1 MKISTIYQKFLGVI
15 ALLLFT
21 TQVAWAAWPAYSGTI
36 SGSGDNYY
44 VLDDATERSISAT
57 GSGGNYTYQ
66 LGGPSANL
74 SFKAKR
80 DATGVG
86 SLTVGQ
92 NSGDQLFDKNPG
104 KVTKK
109 IFGIESQV
117 DYDSYGTYAVN
128 ANSTQLVFSASLGSY
143 KKYFKDVKVTMAK
156 ILKDPSKTSIAFTA
170 GKVDDANSSD
180 SFTIDWCNLP
190 AMTVTKSGTGNEYVS
205 VSIDNNSSKGKF
217 GTATFTVTYDR
228 SQASTL
234 DVTLTIKDGNGG
246 NSKTVKV
253 TGSTAKYNQT
263 LSWVNESSILPNM
276 FIGGHQ
282 AIMAVGSPSGLNATS
297 FSSNNTNALTVSD
310 AGVLTAIAAGE
321 ATITAYQ
328 AGNYKYNPASTT
340 YDFVVKPKATPTINP
355 VGFSEGTTEL
365 KVDDVRTINL
375 ADVSAGLDGDFTVT
389 ASTADVMGI
398 TREGNT
404 ITLTA
409 LHAGATTLTVKQTE
423 NSTIYGAEKSYTF
436 NVTRYTP
443 EFTLSATNLA
453 LDDTATLTLNHVD
466 GVSIEFSN
474 DNVGYDAGVI
484 TAKKAGT
491 TTLTVTQPETNSIE
505 AREAVYTITV
515 VKKTPTLTVKMNGA
529 ARTALTVYQGE
540 TVALIFD
547 QVSDGVVTVEPVNG
561 GQYATYSDGVLHASS
576 ELGTATFRANLSETD
591 TYAATS
597 VQFTLTVQKD
607 NRHLPI
613 TMSSDLW
620 NNSNFKVASEGK
632 NSWDGSKGIVLGH
645 TTDDGTNWD
654 DRYVI
659 LHFEGIPDKLTFDI
673 ATDAC
678 SLCQALGGATKVE
691 WYVQESTNTTF
702 NAAKIWTSTADATSF
717 SSHTVQLAPTTRYIK
732 LCYSGN
738 FGGDFRNVR
747 ISELKYVQ
755 DPEPASVDFGSK
767 VINSGEVSK
776 EVNINWCNIAPLTV
790 TSSNPRFTVSPSLF
804 GNYEQLGSQTITI
817 SYTHTNEV
825 GANEGDITISNGTA
839 AYNKTIHVT
848 ATTTKRPQSITWN
861 AELSATNFAMNVGE
875 QYPDIVIPV
884 VATATSNERV
894 TFTSSDPDI
903 IEVVADTA
911 LLAKAI
917 GDVTITAHQAGN
929 AEYDAVDAAQA
940 FVVTNKRK
948 QSIVWDQN
956 LYGLLTTSGSVE
968 LTATATSGGEII
980 YTSANTSIV
989 SVSGN
994 VLTVVGEGETYITA
1008 TQAGFEDAEG
1018 EWLGVTAT
1026 NYVIVR
1032 DPASQCNEMALSVGV
1047 LTLNSSNSF
1056 TKEYTLSGTPT
1067 SLSFTAKHGEKSK
1080 GAWFQDPTYAPL
1092 LVEQYAKKDGVWG
1105 WYQVYNNVVGTDNTA
1120 SGTVGLD
1127 ETATKIRFR
1136 ALETGTDHT
1145 INNIRIAR
1153 KKYMRTNVS
1162 SVDETVECNAIWQ
1175 QEITISHSNIDFMSV
1190 SSKRGL
1196 VTLSTATLGEGCGD
1210 YGDDSFV
1217 ASYTPTVKE
1226 TEYKDT
1232 IIVTDNKAEATT
1244 LEIPVRLYAQGFNQ
1258 TINGFELPAAAV
1270 ATDEIA
1276 VNATASSTLPVTY
1289 TSSDESIAYV
1299 QDGQLVILSD
1309 GTVTITASQEGN
1321 DKYNAATP
1329 VAQTIV
1335 ISKTPVSITTVPT
1348 AAAITYGQSLSASE
1362 LTNGEASVEGTF
1374 AWAAPETTPES
1385 GSSTYTVNFT
1395 PTQSGIYAS
1404 ANTLVTLT
1412 INKATPVISTWPT
1425 ASDITIAQALSDATL
1440 TGGSVD
1446 VEGNFAWKNPT
1457 ENRLKPGE
1465 YQRTVVFT
1473 PTNNNYNSVEELVN
1487 VTVVNVLAKITENPT
1502 AVAANPIYG
1511 ITLADVELQGGAA
1524 NVAGAFS
1531 WADEATVPT
1540 AGTHDYAVVFTPE
1553 DLELYSAVNLEV
1565 SLTIGQAPTTVTT
1578 APTATAISFGEA
1590 IGTSTLEGG
1599 EGSMPGSFAWAD
1611 ATIVPD
1617 SRGEHSYAVIF
1628 TPDDPNFATS
1638 TADVTVTVNK
1648 ATAQIITIPVISVA
1662 LEYGQT
1668 LEDAL
1673 AQLSSGLANVPGTFT
1688 WEDATIA
1695 PKAGVREYTVIFTP
1709 DDTENYEPTTTTVSV
1724 TINQAPTYVVTKPN
1738 DVEMNAGKSLSTVE
1752 LVGGVGSMDGTF
1764 VWANGDLKPT
1774 MGEGDYD
1781 VLFVPSDENF
1791 ANAST
1796 TVHVVIIKGIPEV
1809 RKLPTANAN
1818 GATYGV
1824 TLADVTLSGGYA
1836 TVQGSFAWEDAT
1848 IKPTAGTH
1856 KYNVVFSPSIANS
1869 DEFGTTTCEV
1879 SVTIGKATPEII
1891 DLPTAYDIEEGDRLE
1906 MSWLGG
1912 GEATTEGAF
1921 EWKDVDLVPE
1931 QGTSQQTVVF
1941 VPTDLENYNMVE
1953 ALVEVIVKAKD
1964 VTTDLNEVEEA
1975 GALKAIYSISGQLIT
1990 NDPANFIPTQGTYI
2004 FLYEK
2009 GVRKVTVQ

>member
-21 TQVAWAAWPAYSGTI
+21 TQVAWAET
-36 SGSGDNYY
+36 Y
-44 VLDDATERSISAT
+44 VLNEGSSQITLMNDWSIASNKEYTLSGPGATLTFEIEKASSVATGKFVVKAGSTEVKSIGVGDLSKNSWKSYTVDLTQFSNYQSNRSLTFSAT
-57 GSGGNYTYQ
+57 GT
-66 LGGPSANL
+66 L
-74 SFKAKR
+74 AKYLR
-80 DATGVG
+80 
-86 SLTVGQ
+86 
-92 NSGDQLFDKNPG
+92 
-104 KVTKK
+104 
-109 IFGIESQV
+109 
-117 DYDSYGTYAVN
+117 N
-128 ANSTQLVFSASLGSY
+128 A
-143 KKYFKDVKVTMAK
+143 KVTMAK
-156 ILKDPSKTSIAFTA
+156 YINAPSKTSVAFTA

-190 AMTVTKSGTGNEYVS
+190 AMTVTKSGTGNERVN
-205 VSIDNNSSKGKF
+205 VSISNNSEAGKF

-282 AIMAVGSPSGLNATS
+282 AIMAVGSPSGLNASS
-297 FSSNNTNALTVSD
+297 FSSNHSEILSVSD
-310 AGVLTAIAAGE
+310 AGVLTAVAEGE

-389 ASTADVMGI
+389 ASPADVMGI

-453 LDDTATLTLNHVD
+453 LDETATLTLNHVD

-505 AREAVYTITV
+505 AREEVYTITV

-540 TVALIFD
+540 TVALTFD
-547 QVSDGVVTVEPVNG
+547 QVSDGVVTVEPVSG

-620 NNSNFKVASEGK
+620 NNSNFKVASEGN
-632 NSWDGSKGIVLGH
+632 NSWDGSKGIVLGDP
-645 TTDDGTNWD
+645 TGDGGNWD

-678 SLCQALGGATKVE
+678 SLCQTLGGATKVE

-702 NAAKIWTSTADATSF
+702 NGAKIWTSTADATSF

-790 TSSNPRFTVSPSLF
+790 TSSNPRFTVSPSVF

-839 AYNKTIHVT
+839 AYNKTIHVS
-848 ATTTKRPQSITWN
+848 AETTKRPQSITWD

-980 YTSANTSIV
+980 YTSANPSIV

-1092 LVEQYAKKDGVWG
+1092 LVEQYAKKGVWG

-1276 VNATASSTLPVTY
+1276 VNATASSTLPVAY

-1299 QDGQLVILSD
+1299 QDGHLVILSG

-1335 ISKTPVSITTVPT
+1335 ISKALVSITTVPT

-1362 LTNGEASVEGTF
+1362 LTNGEATVEGTF

-1502 AVAANPIYG
+1502 AVAANPVYG

>member
-1 MKISTIYQKFLGVI
+1 MKISTNYQKFLGVI

-21 TQVAWAAWPAYSGTI
+21 TQVAWGET
-36 SGSGDNYY
+36 Y
-44 VLDDATERSISAT
+44 VLNEGTTQITLMNGMSSASNKEYTLSGPGATLTFEIEKTSSVATGKFVVKAGSTEVKSIGVGDLSKNSWKSYTVDLTQFSNYQSNRSLTFSAT
-57 GSGGNYTYQ
+57 GT
-66 LGGPSANL
+66 L
-74 SFKAKR
+74 AKYLR
-80 DATGVG
+80 
-86 SLTVGQ
+86 
-92 NSGDQLFDKNPG
+92 
-104 KVTKK
+104 
-109 IFGIESQV
+109 
-117 DYDSYGTYAVN
+117 N
-128 ANSTQLVFSASLGSY
+128 A
-143 KKYFKDVKVTMAK
+143 KVTMAK
-156 ILKDPSKTSIAFTA
+156 YINAPSKTSIAFAA
-170 GKVDDANSSD
+170 GKVDDADSED
-180 SFTIDWCNLP
+180 SFTIAWCNLP
-190 AMTVTKSGTGNEYVS
+190 AMTVTKSGTGNERVN
-205 VSIDNNSSKGKF
+205 VSISNNSEAGKF

-253 TGSTAKYNQT
+253 TGSTAKYDQT

-297 FSSNNTNALTVSD
+297 FSSDNTAALTVSD
-310 AGVLTAIAAGE
+310 AGVLTAIAEGE

-328 AGNYKYNPASTT
+328 AGNYKYNPASIT
-340 YDFVVKPKATPTINP
+340 YAFVVKPKATPTINP

-375 ADVSAGLDGDFTVT
+375 ADVSAGLDGDFKVTV
-389 ASTADVMGI
+389 SPADVMGI

-409 LHAGATTLTVKQTE
+409 LHAGTTTLTVKQTE

-443 EFTLSATNLA
+443 EFTLSATNLV
-453 LDDTATLTLNHVD
+453 LDETATLTLNHVD
-466 GVSIEFSN
+466 GVSIDFSN
-474 DNVGYDAGVI
+474 DNVDYDAGVI

-491 TTLTVTQPETNSIE
+491 TTLTVSQAETNSIE
-505 AREAVYTITV
+505 AREEVYTITV

-540 TVALIFD
+540 TVALTFD
-547 QVSDGVVTVEPVNG
+547 QVSNGIVTVEPVSG

-607 NRHLPI
+607 NRHLPV

-620 NNSNFKVASEGK
+620 NNSNFKVSSEGS
-632 NSWDGSKGIVLGH
+632 NSWDGSKGIVLGN
-645 TTDDGTNWD
+645 TTGGGFDWNDK
-654 DRYVI
+654 YVI
-659 LHFEGIPDKLTFDI
+659 LHFEGIPDKLTFEI
-673 ATDAC
+673 GTKGLMGGPTD
-678 SLCQALGGATKVE
+678 VE
-691 WYVQESTNTTF
+691 WYVKESPNTTF
-702 NAAKIWTSTADATSF
+702 SGGNIWQSSDGQGGMDLTAIQPI
-717 SSHTVQLAPTTRYIK
+717 QLDPTTRYIK
-732 LCYSGN
+732 ICYSGN
-738 FGGDFRNVR
+738 FGGYVHNLH

-755 DPEPASVDFGSK
+755 DPEPASIDFGSK

-790 TSSNPRFTVSPSLF
+790 TSSNPRFTVSPSVF

-825 GANEGDITISNGTA
+825 GVNEGDITISNGTA

-956 LYGLLTTSGSVE
+956 LYGLLTTSGSLE
-968 LTATATSGGEII
+968 LTATATSGGEIT
-980 YTSANTSIV
+980 YTSANPSIV

-1047 LTLNSSNSF
+1047 LTLNGSNSF

-1270 ATDEIA
+1270 ATDVIE

-1329 VAQTIV
+1329 VAQTVV
-1335 ISKTPVSITTVPT
+1335 ISKAPVSITTVPT
-1348 AAAITYGQSLSASE
+1348 AAAITYGQSLSAST
-1362 LTNGEASVEGTF
+1362 LTNGEATVEGTF

-1404 ANTLVTLT
+1404 ASTLVTVT

-1457 ENRLKPGE
+1457 DNRLKPGE

-1473 PTNNNYNSVEELVN
+1473 PTNSNYNSVEELVS

-1502 AVAANPIYG
+1502 AVAANPVYG

-1524 NVAGAFS
+1524 NVEGAFS
-1531 WADEATVPT
+1531 WADSTIVPT

-1565 SLTIGQAPTTVTT
+1565 SLTIGQAATTVTT

-1688 WEDATIA
+1688 WEDAKIA

-1836 TVQGSFAWEDAT
+1836 TVKGSFAWEDAT

-1879 SVTIGKATPEII
+1879 SVAIGKATPEII

-1931 QGTSQQTVVF
+1931 QGSSQQTVVF

-1990 NDPANFIPTQGTYI
+1990 TDPANFIPTQGTYI
-2004 FLYEK
+2004 FLYDQA
-2009 GVRKVTVQ
+2009 VRKVTVQ

>member
-21 TQVAWAAWPAYSGTI
+21 TQVAWAAWPSYSGTI

-86 SLTVGQ
+86 SLTVDQ

-109 IFGIESQV
+109 IIGIESQV

-156 ILKDPSKTSIAFTA
+156 ILKDPSKTSVAFTA

-246 NSKTVKV
+246 NTKTVTV

-297 FSSNNTNALTVSD
+297 FSSNNTDALTVSD
-310 AGVLTAIAAGE
+310 AGVLTAIAEGE

-365 KVDDVRTINL
+365 KVDDIRTINL
-375 ADVSAGLDGDFTVT
+375 ADVSAGLDGDFKVT

-443 EFTLSATNLA
+443 EFSLSATNLV
-453 LDDTATLTLNHVD
+453 LDETATLTLNHVD
-466 GVSIEFSN
+466 GVSIDFSN
-474 DNVGYDAGVI
+474 DNVDYGAGVI

-505 AREAVYTITV
+505 AREEVYTITV

-547 QVSDGVVTVEPVNG
+547 QVSDGVVTVEPVSG

-607 NRHLPI
+607 NRHLPV
-613 TMSSDLW
+613 TMSSGLW
-620 NNSNFKVASEGK
+620 NNSNFKVASEGN
-632 NSWDGSKGIVLGH
+632 NSWDGSKGIVLGN
-645 TTDDGTNWD
+645 TTGGGFNWD
-654 DRYVI
+654 DKYVI
-659 LHFEGIPDKLTFDI
+659 LHFEGIPDKLTFEI
-673 ATDAC
+673 GTKGLAGGPTD
-678 SLCQALGGATKVE
+678 VE
-691 WYVQESTNTTF
+691 WYVKESPNTTF
-702 NAAKIWTSTADATSF
+702 SGGNIWQSSDGQGGMDLTAIQPI
-717 SSHTVQLAPTTRYIK
+717 QLDPTTRYIK
-732 LCYSGN
+732 ICYSGN
-738 FGGDFRNVR
+738 FGGYVHNLY

-755 DPEPASVDFGSK
+755 DPESASVDFGSK

-776 EVNINWCNIAPLTV
+776 EININWCNIAPLTV
-790 TSSNPRFTVSPSLF
+790 TSSNPRFTVSPSVF

-848 ATTTKRPQSITWN
+848 ATTTKRPQSITWD

-980 YTSANTSIV
+980 YTSANPSIV

-1175 QEITISHSNIDFMSV
+1175 QGITISHSNIDFMSV

-1276 VNATASSTLPVTY
+1276 VNATASSTLPVAY

-1335 ISKTPVSITTVPT
+1335 ISKAPVSITTVPT

-1362 LTNGEASVEGTF
+1362 LTNGEATVEGSF

-1404 ANTLVTLT
+1404 ASTLVTVT

-1473 PTNNNYNSVEELVN
+1473 PSNSNYNSVEELVN

-1502 AVAANPIYG
+1502 AVAANPVYG

-1553 DLELYSAVNLEV
+1553 DLELYSVVNLEV
-1565 SLTIGQAPTTVTT
+1565 SLTIGQAATTVTT

-1879 SVTIGKATPEII
+1879 SVAIGKATPEII

>member
-21 TQVAWAAWPAYSGTI
+21 TQVAWGYSA
-36 SGSGDNYY
+36 SGSAVKQVGSTYY
-44 VLDDATERSISAT
+44 VLYETGESNFSTISSKEYTLQGPGAQLTYDAKCVPILGFYGGDLKVAQKLDGNWSNKLFGAQPPKKSYQSYGPVDINRNATHIKLYTETGATGEKYFKNVFVTMAQYVDAPSVTSLAFGSAELGTSDVSKTFTVAWCNVSAMTWEVT
-57 GSGGNYTYQ
+57 GSG
-66 LGGPSANL
+66 A
-74 SFKAKR
+74 
-80 DATGVG
+80 
-86 SLTVGQ
+86 
-92 NSGDQLFDKNPG
+92 DQ
-104 KVTKK
+104 
-109 IFGIESQV
+109 IE
-117 DYDSYGTYAVN
+117 
-128 ANSTQLVFSASLGSY
+128 
-143 KKYFKDVKVTMAK
+143 
-156 ILKDPSKTSIAFTA
+156 
-170 GKVDDANSSD
+170 
-180 SFTIDWCNLP
+180 
-190 AMTVTKSGTGNEYVS
+190 VS
-205 VSIDNNSSKGKF
+205 VSNNSEAGKYN
-217 GTATFTVTYDR
+217 TATFTVKYKHTKAVDL
-228 SQASTL
+228 SA
-234 DVTLTIKDGNGG
+234 TLTVKNTYESY
-246 NSKTVKV
+246 SKNISL
-253 TGSTAKYNQT
+253 TGSTYKHDQT
-263 LSWVNESSILPNM
+263 LSWVNEASILPNM
-276 FIGGHQ
+276 FIGGRQ
-282 AIMAVGSPSGLNATS
+282 AISATATSGLDVTY
-297 FSSNNTNALTVSD
+297 SSSDESKMTVSN
-310 AGVLTAIAAGE
+310 AGVLTAIAEGPV
-321 ATITAYQ
+321 TITAYQ
-328 AGNYKYNPASTT
+328 AGNDEYNAATPIT

-365 KVDDVRTINL
+365 KVDDARTINL
-375 ADVSAGLDGDFTVT
+375 ADVSAGLDGDFKVT

-453 LDDTATLTLNHVD
+453 LDETATLTLNHVD
-466 GVSIEFSN
+466 GVSIDFSN

-505 AREAVYTITV
+505 AREEVYTITV

-540 TVALIFD
+540 TVALTFD
-547 QVSDGVVTVEPVNG
+547 QVSDGVVTVEPVSG

-607 NRHLPI
+607 NRHLPV

-620 NNSNFKVASEGK
+620 NNSNFKVVSEGN
-632 NSWDGSKGIVLGH
+632 NSWDGSKGIVLGN
-645 TTDDGTNWD
+645 TTGGGFNWD
-654 DRYVI
+654 DKYVI
-659 LHFEGIPDKLTFDI
+659 LHFEGIPDKLTFEI
-673 ATDAC
+673 GTKGLAGGPTD
-678 SLCQALGGATKVE
+678 VE
-691 WYVQESTNTTF
+691 WYVKESPNTTF
-702 NAAKIWTSTADATSF
+702 DGGNIWQSSDGQGGMDLTAIQPI
-717 SSHTVQLAPTTRYIK
+717 QLDPTTRYIK
-732 LCYSGN
+732 ICYSGN
-738 FGGDFRNVR
+738 FGGYVHNLH

-776 EVNINWCNIAPLTV
+776 EVNINWCNIAPLTL
-790 TSSNPRFTVSPSLF
+790 TSSNPRFTVSPSVF

-848 ATTTKRPQSITWN
+848 ATTTKRPQSITWD

-980 YTSANTSIV
+980 YTSANPSIV

-1120 SGTVGLD
+1120 SGTVGMD

-1175 QEITISHSNIDFMSV
+1175 QEITISHSNIDFMSI

-1276 VNATASSTLPVTY
+1276 VNATASSTLPVAY

-1335 ISKTPVSITTVPT
+1335 ISKAPVSITTVPT

-1362 LTNGEASVEGTF
+1362 LTNGEATVEGTF

-1404 ANTLVTLT
+1404 ASTLVTVT

-1473 PTNNNYNSVEELVN
+1473 PSNSNYNSVEELVN

-1502 AVAANPIYG
+1502 AVAANPVYG

-1553 DLELYSAVNLEV
+1553 DLELYSVVNLEV

-1879 SVTIGKATPEII
+1879 SVAIGKATPEII

>member
-21 TQVAWAAWPAYSGTI
+21 TQVAWAAWTSGQAV
-36 SGSGDNYY
+36 SNSGDTYY
-44 VLDDATERSISAT
+44 VAYQDSYENLNTIET
-57 GSGGNYTYQ
+57 GPTITLSGPGAKLIYTARGSSSFTGAGVKYFNYSYSTN
-66 LGGPSANL
+66 GGSSWTDKSQNLTTSNAQYTANL
-74 SFKAKR
+74 ST
-80 DATGVG
+80 D
-86 SLTVGQ
+86 
-92 NSGDQLFDKNPG
+92 
-104 KVTKK
+104 
-109 IFGIESQV
+109 
-117 DYDSYGTYAVN
+117 VN
-128 ANSTQLVFSASLGSY
+128 AIRFLTKTGSTLT
-143 KKYFKDVKVTMAK
+143 KYVSNIRVEMAK
-156 ILKDPSKTSIAFTA
+156 YINNPSATSLAFGSAELGTSATTKT
-170 GKVDDANSSD
+170 
-180 SFTIDWCNLP
+180 FTIAWCNVP
-190 AMTVTKSGTGNEYVS
+190 AMTYSVSGTGKDQIEVS
-205 VSIDNNSSKGKF
+205 VENNAAAGKYN
-217 GTATFTVTYDR
+217 TATFTVKYNHTVAGTLNAKLTVSDTYG
-228 SQASTL
+228 SYSKEITL
-234 DVTLTIKDGNGG
+234 A
-246 NSKTVKV
+246 
-253 TGSTAKYNQT
+253 GSTYKHDQT
-263 LSWVNESSILPNM
+263 LSWVNEASILPNM
-276 FIGGHQ
+276 FIGGRQ
-282 AIMAVGSPSGLNATS
+282 AISATATSGLDVTY
-297 FSSNNTNALTVSD
+297 SSSDESKMTVSN
-310 AGVLTAIAAGE
+310 AGVLTAIAEGPV
-321 ATITAYQ
+321 TITAYQ
-328 AGNYKYNPASTT
+328 AGNDEYNAATPIT

-365 KVDDVRTINL
+365 KVDDARTINL
-375 ADVSAGLDGDFTVT
+375 ADVSAGLDGDFKVT

-443 EFTLSATNLA
+443 EFSLSATNLV
-453 LDDTATLTLNHVD
+453 LDETATLTLNHVD
-466 GVSIEFSN
+466 GVSIDFSN
-474 DNVGYDAGVI
+474 DNVDYDAGVI

-505 AREAVYTITV
+505 AREEVYTITV
-515 VKKTPTLTVKMNGA
+515 VKKTPTLTVNMNGA

-547 QVSDGVVTVEPVNG
+547 QVSDGVVTVEPVSG
-561 GQYATYSDGVLHASS
+561 GQYVTYSDGVLHASS

-607 NRHLPI
+607 NRHLPV

-632 NSWDGSKGIVLGH
+632 NSWDGSKGIVLGN
-645 TTDDGTNWD
+645 TTGGGFNWD
-654 DRYVI
+654 DKYVI

-673 ATDAC
+673 AT
-678 SLCQALGGATKVE
+678 SSKNATQVE
-691 WYVQESTNTTF
+691 WYVQESATN
-702 NAAKIWTSTADATSF
+702 SF
-717 SSHTVQLAPTTRYIK
+717 SSNLATYTHVSEDFVSQTVQLAPTTRYIK

-738 FGGDFRNVR
+738 FGGYIRNVH

-755 DPEPASVDFGSK
+755 DPEPASVDFGSA
-767 VINSGEVSK
+767 VISSGEVSK

-790 TSSNPRFTVSPSLF
+790 TSSNERFTVSPSVF

-839 AYNKTIHVT
+839 AYNKTIHVS
-848 ATTTKRPQSITWN
+848 AETTKRPQSITWN
-861 AELSATNFAMNVGE
+861 ENVASTGFAMNVDE
-875 QYPDIVIPV
+875 QYPNEAITVL
-884 VATATSNERV
+884 ASATSNERV

-968 LTATATSGGEII
+968 LTATATSGGEIT
-980 YTSANTSIV
+980 YTSGNPSIV

-1018 EWLGVTAT
+1018 EWLGVTAM

-1032 DPASQCNEMALSVGV
+1032 NPASQCNEMALSVGS

-1067 SLSFTAKHGEKSK
+1067 SLSFTAKHGEKSVGIWIVTK
-1080 GAWFQDPTYAPL
+1080 PTYAAL
-1092 LVEQYAKKDGVWG
+1092 MVEQYAKKGGVWG

-1120 SGTVGLD
+1120 SGTVSLD
-1127 ETATKIRFR
+1127 ETATKIRFSTT
-1136 ALETGTDHT
+1136 ETETEHT
-1145 INNIRIAR
+1145 ISNIRIAR

-1276 VNATASSTLPVTY
+1276 VNATASSTLPVAY

-1335 ISKTPVSITTVPT
+1335 ISKASVSITTVPT

-1404 ANTLVTLT
+1404 ASTLVTVT

-1473 PTNNNYNSVEELVN
+1473 PSNSNYNSVEELVN

-1502 AVAANPIYG
+1502 AVAANPVYG

-1879 SVTIGKATPEII
+1879 SVAIGKATPEII